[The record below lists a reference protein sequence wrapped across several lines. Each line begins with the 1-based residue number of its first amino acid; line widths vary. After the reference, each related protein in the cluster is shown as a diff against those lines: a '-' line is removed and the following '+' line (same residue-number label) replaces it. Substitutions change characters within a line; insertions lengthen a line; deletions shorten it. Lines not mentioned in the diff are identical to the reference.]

1 MLSRLSI
8 SNYALIGSLD
18 ITFPDG
24 LVIITGETGAGKS
37 ILLGAISLLLGKRAD
52 TSVFSDSTRNCVVEA
67 EFSSGNGQEEYIL
80 RRVITP
86 AGRSRSFLND
96 EPVSL
101 AELTAISNRIIDIHE
116 QHQHLLLTDP
126 EFRLS
131 VIDHFAGTG
140 ELLGQYKKA
149 YSEYAEIES
158 AIVSLGKSVAEAER
172 DAGYREFQLSRL
184 QEARLVSGEM
194 EDLEQEQKALAH
206 AEEIR
211 GGLESAWQSLNM
223 EEMSVARQ
231 LKDAAAR
238 LSRYSSFDSRL
249 QPLAD
254 RLESCKIE
262 VSDIER
268 EIEEISSGITV
279 SPERLQAVE
288 ERMSLIYSLQ
298 RKYDCPDVDAL
309 IALRDSLAETEA
321 GTEQMQQRLEV
332 LRKELED
339 AGRKRSELAARLS
352 EARQAASASLSG
364 KLQEA
369 IRSLEMPH
377 AVFMAAVSPKENL
390 TATGGDSLDFLFSAN
405 GSSSLRDISK
415 VASGGELSRVML
427 ALKGLLARY
436 TSLPTMIFDEIDTG
450 VSGRTA
456 DKMGDMIG
464 RMGERMQIFAISHL
478 PQIASK
484 RGAHY
489 LVYKEFGPDGKAS
502 TGIRR
507 LEGEERVM
515 EVARMLSGSELTPA
529 AVENAR
535 ELLAK
540 AGNQY

>member
-8 SNYALIGSLD
+8 SNYALINSLD

-37 ILLGAISLLLGKRAD
+37 ILLGALSLLLGKRAD
-52 TSVFSDSTRNCVVEA
+52 GSVFSDPARNCVVEA
-67 EFSSGNGQEEYIL
+67 EFSDKGGEEYIL

-101 AELTAISNRIIDIHE
+101 SELTAVSNKIIDIHE

-140 ELLGQYKKA
+140 ELLEEYRA
-149 YSEYAEIES
+149 VYSEYAALEEGIASLVKEI
-158 AIVSLGKSVAEAER
+158 AEAER
-172 DAGYREFQLSRL
+172 DAEYREFQLSKL
-184 QEARLVSGEM
+184 TEARLVPGEM
-194 EDLEQEQKALAH
+194 EALEQEQRALAH
-206 AEEIR
+206 AEDIR
-211 GGLESAWQSLNM
+211 GGLESAWQYLNPG
-223 EEMSVARQ
+223 EVSVAQQ

-238 LSRYSSFDSRL
+238 LSKYSAFDSRL
-249 QPLAD
+249 QPLAE

-268 EIEEISSGITV
+268 EIEDISSGITV

-288 ERMSLIYSLQ
+288 ERMSLIFSLQ
-298 RKYDCPDVDAL
+298 RKYGCAEVDAL
-309 IALRDSLAETEA
+309 IALRGSLEESVA
-321 GTEQMQQRLEV
+321 GTEQMQQRLES
-332 LRKELED
+332 LR
-339 AGRKRSELAARLS
+339 RELAEVGERRSALAGRLS
-352 EARQAASASLSG
+352 EARQAASEALSG
-364 KLQEA
+364 ELQDA
-369 IRSLEMPH
+369 VRSLEMPH
-377 AVFMAAVSPKENL
+377 AEFRAVVSPKSVL
-390 TATGGDSLDFLFSAN
+390 TATGGDNLDFMFSAN
-405 GSSSLRDISK
+405 GSESLRDISK

-427 ALKGLLARY
+427 SLKGLLARY

-450 VSGRTA
+450 VSGRIA

-464 RMGERMQIFAISHL
+464 RMGERMQIFAITHL

-515 EVARMLSGSELTPA
+515 EVARMLSGSELTRA

-535 ELLAK
+535 ELLTK
-540 AGNQY
+540 AGN

>member
-8 SNYALIGSLD
+8 SNYALINSLD

-37 ILLGAISLLLGKRAD
+37 ILLGALSLLLGKRAD
-52 TSVFSDSTRNCVVEA
+52 GSVFSDPARNCVVEA
-67 EFSSGNGQEEYIL
+67 EFSDKGGEEYIL

-101 AELTAISNRIIDIHE
+101 SELTAVSNKIIDIHE

-140 ELLGQYKKA
+140 DLLEEYRA
-149 YSEYAEIES
+149 VYSEYAALEEGIASLVKEI
-158 AIVSLGKSVAEAER
+158 AEAER
-172 DAGYREFQLSRL
+172 DAEYREFQLSKL
-184 QEARLVSGEM
+184 AEARLVPGEM
-194 EDLEQEQKALAH
+194 EALEQEQRALAH
-206 AEEIR
+206 AEDIR
-211 GGLESAWQSLNM
+211 GGLESAWQYLNPG
-223 EEMSVARQ
+223 EVSVAQQ

-238 LSRYSSFDSRL
+238 LSKYSAFDSRL
-249 QPLAD
+249 QPLAE

-268 EIEEISSGITV
+268 EIEDISSGITV

-288 ERMSLIYSLQ
+288 ERMSLIFSLQ
-298 RKYDCPDVDAL
+298 RKYGCADVDAL
-309 IALRDSLAETEA
+309 IALRGSLEESVA
-321 GTEQMQQRLEV
+321 GTEQMQQRLES
-332 LRKELED
+332 LR
-339 AGRKRSELAARLS
+339 RELAEVGERRSALAGRLS
-352 EARQAASASLSG
+352 EARQAASEALSG
-364 KLQEA
+364 ELQEA
-369 IRSLEMPH
+369 VRSLEMPH
-377 AVFMAAVSPKENL
+377 AEFRAVVSPKSVL
-390 TATGGDSLDFLFSAN
+390 TVTGGDNLDFMFSAN
-405 GSSSLRDISK
+405 GSESLRDISK

-427 ALKGLLARY
+427 SLKGLLARY

-450 VSGRTA
+450 VSGRIA

-464 RMGERMQIFAISHL
+464 RMGERMQIFAITHL

-515 EVARMLSGSELTPA
+515 EVARMLSGSELTRA

-535 ELLAK
+535 ELLTK
-540 AGNQY
+540 AGN

>member
-8 SNYALIGSLD
+8 SNYALINSLD

-37 ILLGAISLLLGKRAD
+37 ILLGALSLLLGKRAD
-52 TSVFSDSTRNCVVEA
+52 ASVFSDPARNCVVEA
-67 EFSSGNGQEEYIL
+67 EFSDKGGEEYIL

-101 AELTAISNRIIDIHE
+101 SELTAVSNKIIDIHE

-140 ELLGQYKKA
+140 DLLEEYRA
-149 YSEYAEIES
+149 VYSEYAALEEGIASLSKEI
-158 AIVSLGKSVAEAER
+158 ADAER
-172 DAGYREFQLSRL
+172 DAEYREFQLSKL
-184 QEARLVSGEM
+184 TEARLVPGEM
-194 EDLEQEQKALAH
+194 EALEQEQRALAH
-206 AEEIR
+206 AEDIR
-211 GGLESAWQSLNM
+211 GGLESAWQYLNPG
-223 EEMSVARQ
+223 EVSVAQQ

-238 LSRYSSFDSRL
+238 LSKYSAFDSRL
-249 QPLAD
+249 QPLAE

-268 EIEEISSGITV
+268 EIEDISSGITV

-288 ERMSLIYSLQ
+288 ERMSLIFSLQ
-298 RKYDCPDVDAL
+298 RKYGCEDVDAL
-309 IALRDSLAETEA
+309 IALRGALEESVA
-321 GTEQMQQRLEV
+321 GTEQMQQRLES
-332 LRKELED
+332 LR
-339 AGRKRSELAARLS
+339 RELAEVGERRSSLAGRLS
-352 EARQAASASLSG
+352 EARQAASEALSG
-364 KLQEA
+364 ELQEA
-369 IRSLEMPH
+369 VRSLEMPH
-377 AVFMAAVSPKENL
+377 AEFRAVVSPKSVL
-390 TATGGDSLDFLFSAN
+390 TATGGDNLDFMFSAN
-405 GSSSLRDISK
+405 GSESLRDISK

-427 ALKGLLARY
+427 SLKGLLARY

-450 VSGRTA
+450 VSGRIA

-464 RMGERMQIFAISHL
+464 RMGERMQIFAITHL

-489 LVYKEFGPDGKAS
+489 LVYKEFGSDGKAS

-515 EVARMLSGSELTPA
+515 EVARMLSGSELTRA

-535 ELLAK
+535 ELLTK
-540 AGNQY
+540 AGN